1 MVTWFYMVKGTFKFH
16 VLVTTAIP
24 NGHTNIPF
32 QFSVSLSLLVIFWNL
47 QGGWGS
53 SAHPKDGAV
62 LPIPSLRRSKQKV
75 QSQKAMFN
83 MYTRFHEGK

>member
-1 MVTWFYMVKGTFKFH
+1 MVKGTFKFH

-62 LPIPSLRRSKQKV
+62 LPTLRMGQSCPSQV
-75 QSQKAMFN
+75 
-83 MYTRFHEGK
+83 